1 MIFKKWLNSDLK
13 FIFLRQKNFWIR
25 RTNLVLTFLITI
37 FEPLYFVKMG
47 QISSQT
53 PLSKKSNTP
62 LKLVFRQKLSQF
74 CRLKIDDP
82 YHVMLLYTVQE
93 KYANYTG
100 YILHF

>member
-47 QISSQT
+47 QMFLTFSNL
-53 PLSKKSNTP
+53 PFKKIQYSFKTS
-62 LKLVFRQKLSQF
+62 F
-74 CRLKIDDP
+74 
-82 YHVMLLYTVQE
+82 
-93 KYANYTG
+93 
-100 YILHF
+100 

>member
-1 MIFKKWLNSDLK
+1 M
-13 FIFLRQKNFWIR
+13 
-25 RTNLVLTFLITI
+25 LTFLITI

-82 YHVMLLYTVQE
+82 YPKSCYC
-93 KYANYTG
+93 
-100 YILHF
+100 ILCKKSMPIIPAIFCIFDEQINAYFRV